1 MTSKTIKKYVLFS
14 SMILLSVFLSGCAKS
29 SDAAGSGTGTG
40 GSLNRFT
47 IIDSFL
53 YVINQ
58 SHIEC
63 FTIDHGHMEFVAA
76 TKVDNDLETLF
87 PFDSLI
93 LVGGNSGMYICD
105 RRSDGSLELVS
116 RYEHIQSCDPV
127 VTDGH
132 YAYVTLSSGCWAQ
145 NDQLDVLD
153 VTDVQNPHLLK
164 SYQMYNPK
172 GLGLDDDLLFICDTG
187 DGLKV
192 YDRSDPVNI
201 IQIAHFKHLY
211 PFDVIPYQGLLF
223 VMTESS
229 IHQFDYKDPN
239 NIFEISQTL
248 LK

>member
-1 MTSKTIKKYVLFS
+1 MLSKKIKKYLLYSFI
-14 SMILLSVFLSGCAKS
+14 ILTSLILVRCEQS
-29 SDAAGSGTGTG
+29 SDATGSGTGTG

-63 FTIDHGHMEFVAA
+63 YGIEKGHMEFVAA

-87 PFDSLI
+87 PFDSLV
-93 LVGGNSGMYICD
+93 LAGGTQGMYICE
-105 RRSDGSLELVS
+105 RRKDGSLELVS
-116 RYEHIQSCDPV
+116 RYEHIESCDPV
-127 VTDGH
+127 VSDGQ
-132 YAYVTLSSGCWAQ
+132 YAYVTLSSGCWSQ
-145 NDQLDVLD
+145 NNQLDILNVSD
-153 VTDVQNPHLLK
+153 IQNPHLLR
-164 SYQMYNPK
+164 SYQLTNPK
-172 GLGLDDDLLFICDTG
+172 GLGLDGDLLFICDTA
-187 DGLKV
+187 DGLKI

-201 IQIAHFKHLY
+201 ELIAHFTHLY

-229 IHQFDYKDPN
+229 IHQFDYRDST
-239 NIFEISQTL
+239 NIIELSQTL